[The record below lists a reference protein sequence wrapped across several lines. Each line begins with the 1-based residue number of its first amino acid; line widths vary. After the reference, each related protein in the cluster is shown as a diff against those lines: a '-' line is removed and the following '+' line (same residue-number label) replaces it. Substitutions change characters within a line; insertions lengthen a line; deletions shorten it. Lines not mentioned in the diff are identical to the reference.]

1 MPLTHLVRFKAVIGR
16 GNRIQIP
23 RLIRWE
29 FKFETA
35 QLLKGQIYLFGRGV
49 EEIFY
54 VKMNKDG
61 RITVPKLNASLI
73 KRELGDEESIY
84 HQAFEI
90 TLEPG

>member
-1 MPLTHLVRFKAVIGR
+1 MPLTHIVRFKAVIGK

-29 FKFETA
+29 FKLETT
-35 QLLKGQIYLFGRGV
+35 QLLKGHIYLFGRGV
-49 EEIFY
+49 EETFY

-61 RITVPKLNASLI
+61 RITVPKLNANLI
-73 KRELGDEESIY
+73 KMELSDEEIIY
-84 HQAFEI
+84 RQAFEI